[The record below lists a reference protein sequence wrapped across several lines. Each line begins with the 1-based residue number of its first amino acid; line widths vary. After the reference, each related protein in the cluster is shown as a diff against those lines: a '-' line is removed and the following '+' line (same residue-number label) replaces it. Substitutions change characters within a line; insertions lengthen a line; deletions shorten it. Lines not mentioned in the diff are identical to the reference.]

1 MKEKENEKITFE
13 IFTLQNESNEI
24 RTSKNPFK
32 RPEQNSPK
40 SINGKSTRI
49 QPKNPQITESE
60 EENE

>member
-1 MKEKENEKITFE
+1 MKEKENKRTFE

-24 RTSKNPFK
+24 RTSKNPFT

-49 QPKNPQITESE
+49 QPKNLQITESE